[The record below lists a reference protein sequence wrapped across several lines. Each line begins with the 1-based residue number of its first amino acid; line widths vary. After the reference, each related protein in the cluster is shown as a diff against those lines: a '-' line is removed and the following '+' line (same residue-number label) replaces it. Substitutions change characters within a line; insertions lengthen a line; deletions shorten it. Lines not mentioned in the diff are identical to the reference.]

1 MRYAEVAVEAARSI
15 DRETYSY
22 AVAEGMRLH
31 PGHRVWVPFGRRESV
46 GYVVALVDGDPGI
59 EVKAVARADPEPL
72 LLPYQV
78 ALARRLAG
86 HYWAPLI
93 ECLRVMLPP
102 RVRTGRSSGAGPSSR
117 QTRHSRLLAFGHP
130 DGPPEP
136 GPPLTA
142 EQDQAVEVIAASR
155 RTLVHG
161 VTGSGKTEVYLAA
174 AARVLTEGRRVLV
187 LVPELALGPQLTE
200 RFSRRLA
207 VPLAV
212 LHSGLTELERAQQW
226 WRVRRGEV
234 RLVVGSR
241 SAVFAPIEDLG
252 LVVVDEEGSS
262 AYKQDRLPRYDAA
275 LVARDLAEVTGAGL
289 VLGSATPTV
298 ATYAE
303 TQAQP
308 GDPVLAGLPL
318 GVPAAPRLALAEL
331 PRRVVG
337 RTAPI
342 ELVDMREEWAAG
354 RRGALSQRLVAAV
367 DRSLAAEEQ
376 VILFLNRRG
385 MATFVLCRAC
395 GRAVEC
401 PRCSVSLVQHPEL
414 GGLACHYCETV
425 QPMPERC
432 PGCGSAQI
440 RGVGVGT
447 QRLETIVHSLWPGS
461 VVARLDRDAV
471 RRPEAYLEILETFTS
486 GRAQILVGTQLVARG
501 LDVPTVTTVGVVD
514 ADLPLH
520 FPDYRSAE
528 TTYQLITQVA
538 GRAGRSE
545 RPSAVVVQ
553 TSNPDHY
560 ALLAAQRGDYRCF
573 YQEEIAGRRLFEF
586 PPASDLAV
594 LTFSDPDPEKAAGEA
609 RQAGDWLRSVL
620 NGGTVPGI
628 RLLGPTPPFLHRLR
642 GEYRWQLT
650 LKGRDLA
657 RIRPH
662 LPRGRGW
669 VYDVDPFS

>member
-22 AVAEGMRLH
+22 AVPDGLSVR
-31 PGHRVWVPFGRRESV
+31 PGHRVWVPFGRRESA
-46 GYVVALVDGDPGI
+46 GYVIAVVDGDPGI
-59 EVKAVARADPEPL
+59 EVKPIARADPEAL

-78 ALARRLAG
+78 TLARRLSG

-102 RVRTGRSSGAGPSSR
+102 RVRTGKSSGAGPSSR
-117 QTRHSRLLAFGHP
+117 QTRHSRLLAFGQP
-130 DGPPEP
+130 AGSPEP
-136 GPPLTA
+136 GPALTG
-142 EQDQAVEVIAASR
+142 DQRRAVEIIAASR
-155 RTLVHG
+155 RTLLHG

-174 AARVLTEGRRVLV
+174 SARVLAEGRRVLV
-187 LVPELALGPQLTE
+187 LVPELALGPQLIE
-200 RFSRRLA
+200 RFSRRLG

-262 AYKQDRLPRYDAA
+262 GYKQDRLPRYDAA
-275 LVARDLAEVTGAGL
+275 LVARDLARVTGARL

-303 TQAQP
+303 TRPLPA
-308 GDPVLAGLPL
+308 DPALAGLPL
-318 GVPAAPRLALAEL
+318 GVPATPHVALAEL

-337 RTAPI
+337 RSAPI
-342 ELVDMREEWAAG
+342 EVVDMRQEWADG
-354 RRGALSQRLVAAV
+354 RRGALSQRLVGAV
-367 DRSLAAEEQ
+367 DRSLAAGEQ

-395 GRAVEC
+395 GQAVQC

-414 GGLACHYCETV
+414 GGLACHYCDTV
-425 QPMPERC
+425 QPMPDRC
-432 PGCGSAQI
+432 PACGSAQI

-501 LDVPTVTTVGVVD
+501 LDLPTVTTVGVVD

-528 TTYQLITQVA
+528 TTYQLVTQVA

-545 RPSAVVVQ
+545 RPSLVVVQ

-560 ALLAAQRGDYRCF
+560 ALVAAQRADYRRF
-573 YQEEIAGRRLFEF
+573 FEEEIASRRLFEF

-594 LTFSDPDPEKAAGEA
+594 LTFSDADPGRAAEEA

-620 NGGTVPGI
+620 EGGTLPGI
-628 RLLGPTPPFLHRLR
+628 RLLGPAPPFLHRLR

-650 LKGRDLA
+650 LKGRDLE